1 MFNPITFPINGLW
14 KCCMASCATKLA
26 TLGAHCC
33 WVHATHILCLLCTSL
48 FSYFNCSKSTDK
60 SFTEIKKRLE
70 KDVDEVGK
78 IAQNVKA
85 KLEAINR
92 DVLLYS
98 STAWYTSMFHEAK
111 QPVIMLVLLF
121 SDSFLSLSRT

>member
-1 MFNPITFPINGLW
+1 MLYGFMRNQVGYIGCSL
-14 KCCMASCATKLA
+14 L
-26 TLGAHCC
+26 LGACYSY
-33 WVHATHILCLLCTSL
+33 LCLLCTSL

-111 QPVIMLVLLF
+111 QPVIMLVL
-121 SDSFLSLSRT
+121 